1 MLFTTTRTFIA
12 GILLSTTLPFVTLPA
27 WAHDDSDIA
36 LKAQSRALAQDL
48 QQQLSGKLMAAMQA
62 QGPVHAIEVCHLEA
76 PQIAMDLSREQ
87 EVKVG
92 RTALRVR
99 NPSNQPSAAQAEVM
113 MAMAVA
119 LADDASVV
127 PEQVITQADGSK
139 AYMRAIV
146 MQPQC
151 LACHGSSIAT
161 PVQQAIQAKYPEDQA
176 TGFEVG
182 DLRGAF
188 LIEWLSK

>member
-1 MLFTTTRTFIA
+1 MLFTTTRTLIA

-27 WAHDDSDIA
+27 WAQDDSDTA
-36 LKAQSRALAQDL
+36 LKTQSRALAQDL
-48 QQQLSGKLMAAMQA
+48 QQQLSGKLKAAMQA

-76 PQIAMDLSREQ
+76 PQIASRLSREQ
-87 EVKVG
+87 EVTVG

-99 NPSNQPSAAQAEVM
+99 NPNNQPTVAQAEVM
-113 MAMAVA
+113 KAMAAA

-127 PEQVITQADGSK
+127 PEHVITQADGSQ

-151 LACHGSSIAT
+151 LACHGSSIAA